1 MIAAWLSPNAVVRR
15 RKKLRLA
22 HQLNCMKRTG
32 SYLLVLVA
40 VFGILFLLFFEIDLH
55 CTQKTSFLL
64 ATFDF
69 SPHEEEIP
77 VPAVYR
83 HPFAVPLRLY
93 LGAMVGSF
101 ILLPA
106 VGGALVARRRI
117 TLRRF
122 LLVAAGIAVVHLGN
136 TLIPMTVQ
144 GERFSYLNWCALFVG
159 AILLVIAAFAAQ
171 LSRPSNADSNVD
183 SGA

>member
-1 MIAAWLSPNAVVRR
+1 
-15 RKKLRLA
+15 
-22 HQLNCMKRTG
+22 MKRLG
-32 SYLLVLVA
+32 SYILVMVA
-40 VFGILFLLFFEIDLH
+40 ALGILFLLFFEVDLH

-64 ATFDF
+64 AAFDF

-83 HPFAVPLRLY
+83 RPFAVPLRLY
-93 LGAMVGSF
+93 LGTMVGGY

-106 VGGALVARRRI
+106 VGGALVAQRRT

-122 LLVAAGIAVVHLGN
+122 LLTAAGVTVILLGN

-144 GERFSYLNWCALFVG
+144 GERFSYLNWAALFVG
-159 AILLVIAAFAAQ
+159 AVLLVIAAFAVQ
-171 LSRPSNADSNVD
+171 RSRPSNADFNVD

>member
-1 MIAAWLSPNAVVRR
+1 M
-15 RKKLRLA
+15 KK
-22 HQLNCMKRTG
+22 TG
-32 SYLLVLVA
+32 LYLLVMVA
-40 VFGILFLLFFEIDLH
+40 ALGILFLLFFEIDLH

-93 LGAMVGSF
+93 LGTMVGGY

-106 VGGALVARRRI
+106 VGGGLVARRRI
-117 TLRRF
+117 TWRHF
-122 LLVAAGIAVVHLGN
+122 LLVAAGVAVVLLGN
-136 TLIPMTVQ
+136 TLIPITVQ
-144 GERFSYLNWCALFVG
+144 GERFSYLNLCALLVG
-159 AILLVIAAFAAQ
+159 TILLIIAAFAVQ
-171 LSRPSNADSNVD
+171 LSRPINADSSAE

>member
-1 MIAAWLSPNAVVRR
+1 
-15 RKKLRLA
+15 
-22 HQLNCMKRTG
+22 MKRIG
-32 SYLLVLVA
+32 SYILVMVA
-40 VFGILFLLFFEIDLH
+40 ALGILFLLFFEVDLH

-64 ATFDF
+64 AAFDF

-77 VPAVYR
+77 VPTVYR

-93 LGAMVGSF
+93 LGTMIGGY

-122 LLVAAGIAVVHLGN
+122 LFVAIGAAVVLLGN

-144 GERFSYLNWCALFVG
+144 GERFSYLNWYALFAG
-159 AILLVIAAFAAQ
+159 AVLLIITAFAAHR
-171 LSRPSNADSNVD
+171 SRPSNADFRAGGS
-183 SGA
+183 A

>member
-1 MIAAWLSPNAVVRR
+1 M
-15 RKKLRLA
+15 KK
-22 HQLNCMKRTG
+22 TG
-32 SYLLVLVA
+32 SYTLIFVA
-40 VFGILFLLFFEIDLH
+40 VLGILFLLFFEVDLH

-64 ATFDF
+64 AAFDF

-93 LGAMVGSF
+93 LGAMVGSY
-101 ILLPA
+101 ILFPT

-122 LLVAAGIAVVHLGN
+122 LLVAAGVAVVLLGN

-144 GERFSYLNWCALFVG
+144 GERFSYLNWAAFFVG
-159 AILLVIAAFAAQ
+159 TILLVFAAVAVQ
-171 LSRPSNADSNVD
+171 RSWPSNA
-183 SGA
+183 

>member
-1 MIAAWLSPNAVVRR
+1 M
-15 RKKLRLA
+15 KK
-22 HQLNCMKRTG
+22 TG
-32 SYLLVLVA
+32 SYLLVFVA
-40 VFGILFLLFFEIDLH
+40 ALGILFLLFFEVDLH

-83 HPFAVPLRLY
+83 HPFAAPLRLY
-93 LGAMVGSF
+93 LGAIVGSY
-101 ILLPA
+101 ILFPT

-117 TLRRF
+117 PLRRF
-122 LLVAAGIAVVHLGN
+122 LLVAAVMAVVLLGN

-144 GERFSYLNWCALFVG
+144 GERFSYLNWAALFMG
-159 AILLVIAAFAAQ
+159 TILLIFAAFAVRR
-171 LSRPSNADSNVD
+171 SWPSNA
-183 SGA
+183 

>member
-1 MIAAWLSPNAVVRR
+1 MAKRASTRRLFFLSKNLQIFGATLVR
-15 RKKLRLA
+15 
-22 HQLNCMKRTG
+22 
-32 SYLLVLVA
+32 LLTHVSGDRVPVFNA

-93 LGAMVGSF
+93 LGVMVGSY

-106 VGGALVARRRI
+106 VGGALVTRRRI
-117 TLRRF
+117 TL
-122 LLVAAGIAVVHLGN
+122 
-136 TLIPMTVQ
+136 
-144 GERFSYLNWCALFVG
+144 
-159 AILLVIAAFAAQ
+159 
-171 LSRPSNADSNVD
+171 
-183 SGA
+183 

>member
-1 MIAAWLSPNAVVRR
+1 M
-15 RKKLRLA
+15 KK
-22 HQLNCMKRTG
+22 KG
-32 SYLLVLVA
+32 SYLLVFVA
-40 VFGILFLLFFEIDLH
+40 VLGILFLLFFEIDLH

-69 SPHEEEIP
+69 SPHEEEKP

-93 LGAMVGSF
+93 LGTMVGSY
-101 ILLPA
+101 ILFPT

-122 LLVAAGIAVVHLGN
+122 LLVAAGVAVVLLGN

-144 GERFSYLNWCALFVG
+144 GERFLYLNWAALFVG
-159 AILLVIAAFAAQ
+159 AILLVFTAFAVRR
-171 LSRPSNADSNVD
+171 SWHINA
-183 SGA
+183 